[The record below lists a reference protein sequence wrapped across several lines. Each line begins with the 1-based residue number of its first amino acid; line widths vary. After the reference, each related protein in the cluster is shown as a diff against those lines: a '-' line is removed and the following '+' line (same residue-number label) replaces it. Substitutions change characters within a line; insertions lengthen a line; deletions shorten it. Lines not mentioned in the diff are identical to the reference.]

1 MKKKSAGI
9 LAVLTAALLLTGCGD
24 ETDQPLNQ
32 MKVEKYVKLG
42 DYSSFEVTVDTI
54 GVDQEELESLMSSN
68 YINYVTPEHGGI
80 TDRAVAEGDTVFID
94 YEGKEDGVAFA
105 GGTAENAALTIGSGQ
120 FIDGFE
126 DGLIGVMPG
135 ETVDLNLRFPDNYNP
150 EMAGKDVVFTVTVR
164 CIRPAKVAVA
174 DMEDV
179 VAASMGIGGVNTV
192 AEFRQYAYDYLES
205 EYKYDVQSGI
215 IEAFMAR
222 CEFKE
227 LPEEMLEPYRDMWTR
242 IFSTYAGRF
251 QISLE
256 QYTAYFYNSDSESL
270 IKEYAEKSLKQDLM
284 LQAVANKEGLT
295 ISDEELE
302 EMLLEDAGAA
312 GYATA
317 EEYVGEDL
325 GAREDYRNEY
335 MNERVLEYLQE
346 NTTIKEAGQ

>member
-1 MKKKSAGI
+1 M
-9 LAVLTAALLLTGCGD
+9 LTAALLLTGCGD
-24 ETDQPLNQ
+24 ETDKPLNQ
-32 MKVEKYVKLG
+32 MKVDKYVKLG
-42 DYSSFEVTVDTI
+42 DYGSFEVTVDTI

-105 GGTAENAALTIGSGQ
+105 GGTDENAALTIGSGQ

-164 CIRPAKVAVA
+164 CIRPAAVAVA

-192 AEFRQYAYDYLES
+192 AEFQQYAYDYLES

-215 IEAFMAR
+215 IEAFMER

-227 LPEEMLEPYRDMWTR
+227 LSDDMLEPYRTMWSR
-242 IFSTYAGRF
+242 VFGMYANRF

-256 QYTAYFYNSDSESL
+256 QYTAYFYNS
-270 IKEYAEKSLKQDLM
+270 
-284 LQAVANKEGLT
+284 VANREGLK

-302 EMLLEDAGAA
+302 DMLLKDAGAA
-312 GYATA
+312 GYATV
-317 EEYVGEDL
+317 EEYVGE
-325 GAREDYRNEY
+325 GSKEDYRNDY
-335 MNERVLEYLQE
+335 MNERVLEFLQE
-346 NTTIKEAGQ
+346 KTTVKEAGQ

>member
-24 ETDQPLNQ
+24 ETDKPLNQ
-32 MKVEKYVKLG
+32 MKVDKYVKLG
-42 DYSSFEVTVDTI
+42 DYGSFEVTVDTI

-164 CIRPAKVAVA
+164 CIRPAAVAVA

-192 AEFRQYAYDYLES
+192 AEFQQYAYDYLES

-215 IEAFMAR
+215 IEAFMER

-227 LPEEMLEPYRDMWTR
+227 LPDDMLEPYRTMWSR
-242 IFSTYAGRF
+242 VFGMYANRF

-256 QYTAYFYNSDSESL
+256 QYTAYFYNSDSTSL
-270 IKEYAEKSLKQDLM
+270 IKEYAERSLKQDLM
-284 LQAVANKEGLT
+284 LQAVANREGLK

-302 EMLLEDAGAA
+302 DMLLKDAGAA
-312 GYATA
+312 GYATV
-317 EEYVGEDL
+317 EEYVGE
-325 GAREDYRNEY
+325 GSKEDYRNDY
-335 MNERVLEYLQE
+335 MNERVLEFLQE
-346 NTTIKEAGQ
+346 KTTVKEAGQ

>member
-9 LAVLTAALLLTGCGD
+9 LAVMTAALLLTGCGD
-24 ETDQPLNQ
+24 EADKPLNQ

-42 DYSSFEVTVDTI
+42 DYGSFEVTVDTV
-54 GVDQEELESLMSSN
+54 GVAQEELESLMSSN

-105 GGTAENAALTIGSGQ
+105 GGTAENATLTIGSGQ

-150 EMAGKDVVFTVTVR
+150 EMAGKEVVFTVTVR
-164 CIRPAKVAVA
+164 CIRPVEMAVG

-179 VAASMGIGGVNTV
+179 VAASMGLNGVSTV
-192 AEFRQYAYDYLES
+192 AEFQQYAYDYLES
-205 EYKYDVQSGI
+205 EYEYNVQSGI
-215 IEAFMAR
+215 IEAFMER

-227 LPEEMLEPYRDMWTR
+227 LPEEMLAPYQEMWSR
-242 IFSTYAGRF
+242 VFSIYANRF

-256 QYTAYFYNSDSESL
+256 QYTAYFYNSDSGSL
-270 IKEYAEKSLKQDLM
+270 IKEYAENSLKQDLM
-284 LQAVANKEGLT
+284 LQAVANKEGLK

-302 EMLLEDAGAA
+302 QKLLEDAGAA
-312 GYATA
+312 GYATV
-317 EEYVGEDL
+317 EEYVGE
-325 GAREDYRNEY
+325 GSKEDYRNDY

-346 NTTIKEAGQ
+346 KTTVKEAGQ

>member
-1 MKKKSAGI
+1 MA
-9 LAVLTAALLLTGCGD
+9 GCGD
-24 ETDQPLNQ
+24 ETDKPLNEI
-32 MKVEKYVKLG
+32 KVEKYVKLG
-42 DYSSFEVTVDTI
+42 DYSSFEVTVDTV
-54 GVDQEELESLMSSN
+54 GVDEEELESLMSSN

-105 GGTAENAALTIGSGQ
+105 GGTAQNATLTIGSNQ

-150 EMAGKDVVFTVTVR
+150 EMAGKEVVFTVTVR
-164 CIRPAKVAVA
+164 CIRPVEMAVA

-179 VAASMGIGGVNTV
+179 VTASMGIGGVSTV

-205 EYKYDVQSGI
+205 EYEYEVQSGI

-227 LPEEMLEPYRDMWTR
+227 LPEKMLEPYRDMWTR
-242 IFSTYAGRF
+242 VFGMYANRF
-251 QISLE
+251 QISLD

-270 IKEYAEKSLKQDLM
+270 IKEYAENSLKQDLM
-284 LQAVANKEGLT
+284 LQAVANNESLK

-302 EMLLEDAGAA
+302 NMLLEEAGAA
-312 GYATA
+312 GYVTVD
-317 EEYVGEDL
+317 EYVGE
-325 GAREDYRNEY
+325 GSREDYRNDY

-346 NTTIKEAGQ
+346 KTTVKEAGQ